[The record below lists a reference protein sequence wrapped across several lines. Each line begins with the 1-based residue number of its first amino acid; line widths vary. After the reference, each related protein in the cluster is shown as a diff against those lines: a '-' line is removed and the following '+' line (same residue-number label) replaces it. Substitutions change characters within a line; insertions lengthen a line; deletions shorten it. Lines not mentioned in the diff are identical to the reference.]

1 MKHIIL
7 LIAILFVGCSKE
19 PKEMEAV
26 LFERSGQWITNDDY
40 SDFFFFNRKV
50 YNGPAYML
58 HRNGQK
64 KEEGTLKNGYKSGTW
79 TGWDKEG
86 NKKYSGPYEYGMEQ
100 GSWTG
105 FHINGKKKYEGDFD
119 KGFQIGKW
127 TYYNDQGK
135 KNLEEIYFVCD
146 EKCEEEHSPRECHR
160 KGKVKQS
167 KEF

>member
-7 LIAILFVGCSKE
+7 LVAILFVGCSKE

-58 HRNGQK
+58 HRNGKK
-64 KEEGTLKNGYKSGTW
+64 KEEGTLKNGYKSGIW

-86 NKKYSGPYEYGMEQ
+86 NKKYLGPYEYGMEQ

-105 FHINGKKKYEGDFD
+105 FHINGKKSMKEILI
-119 KGFQIGKW
+119 KGFRLGNGPIIMTRVKKPW
-127 TYYNDQGK
+127 RKSILSVMKNAK
-135 KNLEEIYFVCD
+135 KNILQKNAIE
-146 EKCEEEHSPRECHR
+146 
-160 KGKVKQS
+160 KGK
-167 KEF
+167 